1 MSGVLLSSVTKKY
14 GDVTALHALDLEIRE
29 GEFLTLLGPS
39 GCGKTTTLRL
49 VAGFIQPTSGTIFL
63 GDDDITAVAPQHR
76 RIGMVFQDYALF
88 PHMTVRENIAF
99 GLQERRY
106 EKHRIPQRVD
116 ELLDLI
122 RLPDMGDRYPSEVSG
137 GQQQRIA
144 VARAVAFPPRVLLM
158 DEPLGALDLKLREA
172 MQIEVR
178 RIQQELS
185 ITTIYVTHDQTE
197 AMNMSD
203 RIAVMNEGVIEQLG
217 TAEEI
222 YRRPASRFVADF
234 VGQIN
239 LLAARVVGDEGDG
252 VVVEAAGAVIRAS
265 KHDGT
270 GRDGDGIDRH
280 TPGALQGDDGRS
292 GAVGDEHAR
301 RAHRGPHLRRE
312 PPPRARGPRRR
323 HARGAGGAP
332 AGSAGRGRL
341 RDPARVEARRHD
353 RADALRAP
361 LPRLRTRAAFTNPP
375 GADSVARRAPEG
387 GAPWMA
393 RHSAA
398 KTVRSASAADLV
410 RNAG

>member
-49 VAGFIQPTSGTIFL
+49 VAGFIQPTSGTIYL

-178 RIQQELS
+178 RIQRELS
-185 ITTIYVTHDQTE
+185 ITTVYVTHDQTE

-203 RIAVMNEGVIEQLG
+203 RIVVMNEGVIEQLG

-222 YRRPASRFVADF
+222 YGRPSSRFVAGF

-239 LLAARVVGDEGDG
+239 LLSGRVAGEEGEC
-252 VVVEAAGAVIRAS
+252 VVVDAAGARIRAS
-265 KHDGT
+265 KHDGVRRDAEVSIGIRPELFT
-270 GRDGDGIDRH
+270 AMTNDAAPSGMNALDGRIAGRTFAGNLLHVYVD
-280 TPGALQGDDGRS
+280 LDDGT
-292 GAVGDEHAR
+292 
-301 RAHRGPHLRRE
+301 
-312 PPPRARGPRRR
+312 
-323 HARGAGGAP
+323 
-332 AGSAGRGRL
+332 
-341 RDPARVEARRHD
+341 RVVLEARPQD
-353 RADALRAP
+353 LLGEDGTAI
-361 LPRLRTRAAFTNPP
+361 RLVWRPDDTIVLTR
-375 GADSVARRAPEG
+375 
-387 GAPWMA
+387 
-393 RHSAA
+393 
-398 KTVRSASAADLV
+398 
-410 RNAG
+410 

>member
-1 MSGVLLSSVTKKY
+1 MSGVFLSAVTKKY

-49 VAGFIQPTSGTIFL
+49 VAGFIDPTSGTIFL

-99 GLQERRY
+99 GLEERRY
-106 EKHRIPQRVD
+106 EKRRIPERVD

-178 RIQQELS
+178 RIQRELS
-185 ITTIYVTHDQTE
+185 ITTVYVTHDQTE

-265 KHDGT
+265 KHDGVRRDAEVSIGIRPELFKAVT
-270 GRDGDGIDRH
+270 GDAGASVMNTLDGRIAGRTFAGNLLHVYVDLDDGTRVVLEARPQDS
-280 TPGALQGDDGRS
+280 LGDDG
-292 GAVGDEHAR
+292 
-301 RAHRGPHLRRE
+301 
-312 PPPRARGPRRR
+312 
-323 HARGAGGAP
+323 
-332 AGSAGRGRL
+332 SAIRL
-341 RDPARVEARRHD
+341 GWKPDDTIV
-353 RADALRAP
+353 L
-361 LPRLRTRAAFTNPP
+361 TR
-375 GADSVARRAPEG
+375 
-387 GAPWMA
+387 
-393 RHSAA
+393 
-398 KTVRSASAADLV
+398 
-410 RNAG
+410 

>member
-1 MSGVLLSSVTKKY
+1 MSGVFLSEVTKKY

-49 VAGFIQPTSGTIFL
+49 IAGFIQPTSGTIYL

-76 RIGMVFQDYALF
+76 KIGMVFQDYALF

-99 GLQERRY
+99 GLEERRY
-106 EKHRIPQRVD
+106 EKHRIPERVD
-116 ELLDLI
+116 ELLQLI

-144 VARAVAFPPRVLLM
+144 VARAVAYPPRVLLM

-178 RIQQELS
+178 RIQRELS
-185 ITTIYVTHDQTE
+185 ITTVYVTHDQTE

-222 YRRPASRFVADF
+222 YGRPASRFVAGF

-239 LLAARVVGDEGDG
+239 LLAGRVVGEDG
-252 VVVEAAGAVIRAS
+252 ECMVVDAAGARVRAARQGSVRPGTEISIGIRPELFRAWADDAVPDGLNTLDGRIAGRTFAGNLLYVYVDID
-265 KHDGT
+265 DGT
-270 GRDGDGIDRH
+270 RLVLEGRPQDPLREDGARIRLAWR
-280 TPGALQGDDGRS
+280 PDDTIVLSR
-292 GAVGDEHAR
+292 
-301 RAHRGPHLRRE
+301 
-312 PPPRARGPRRR
+312 
-323 HARGAGGAP
+323 
-332 AGSAGRGRL
+332 
-341 RDPARVEARRHD
+341 
-353 RADALRAP
+353 
-361 LPRLRTRAAFTNPP
+361 
-375 GADSVARRAPEG
+375 
-387 GAPWMA
+387 
-393 RHSAA
+393 
-398 KTVRSASAADLV
+398 
-410 RNAG
+410 

>member
-1 MSGVLLSSVTKKY
+1 MTGVLLSAVTKEY

-49 VAGFIQPTSGTIFL
+49 IAGFIHPTSGTILL

-99 GLQERRY
+99 GLRERRY
-106 EKHRIPQRVD
+106 EKHRIPDRVD

-122 RLPDMGDRYPSEVSG
+122 RLPEMGERYPSEVSG

-178 RIQQELS
+178 RIQRELS
-185 ITTIYVTHDQTE
+185 ITTVYVTHDQSE

-203 RIAVMNEGVIEQLG
+203 RIAVMNHGVIEQLG
-217 TAEEI
+217 TAEEL
-222 YRRPASRFVADF
+222 YRWPASRFVADF

-239 LLAARVVGDEGDG
+239 LLPGTVVGVEGDRVVLETVGALVRAPKQDRFRRRAEVSIGIRPELFRTVDGSAQEGMNVLAGTIAGRTFAGNLLHVYVDLGDG
-252 VVVEAAGAVIRAS
+252 TQVVLEARPQDPIGEV
-265 KHDGT
+265 
-270 GRDGDGIDRH
+270 
-280 TPGALQGDDGRS
+280 
-292 GAVGDEHAR
+292 
-301 RAHRGPHLRRE
+301 
-312 PPPRARGPRRR
+312 
-323 HARGAGGAP
+323 
-332 AGSAGRGRL
+332 GSAIRL
-341 RDPARVEARRHD
+341 GWKPDDTIV
-353 RADALRAP
+353 L
-361 LPRLRTRAAFTNPP
+361 TR
-375 GADSVARRAPEG
+375 
-387 GAPWMA
+387 
-393 RHSAA
+393 
-398 KTVRSASAADLV
+398 
-410 RNAG
+410 

>member
-1 MSGVLLSSVTKKY
+1 MAGVLLSEVTKNY
-14 GDVTALHALDLEIRE
+14 GDVAALHALDLEIRE

-49 VAGFIQPTSGTIFL
+49 VAGFIQPTSGTIYL

-76 RIGMVFQDYALF
+76 KIGMVFQDYALF

-99 GLQERRY
+99 GLEERRY
-106 EKHRIPQRVD
+106 EKRRISERVD

-172 MQIEVR
+172 MQIEIR
-178 RIQQELS
+178 RIQRELS
-185 ITTIYVTHDQTE
+185 ITTVYVTHDQTE

-217 TAEEI
+217 AAEEI

-239 LLAARVVGDEGDG
+239 LLAGRVVGEEGEC
-252 VVVEAAGAVIRAS
+252 VVVDAAGVRVRAS
-265 KHDGT
+265 K
-270 GRDGDGIDRH
+270 RDGVRTNSEVSIGIRPELFKAVANDDVS
-280 TPGALQGDDGRS
+280 PGMNALDGRI
-292 GAVGDEHAR
+292 VGR
-301 RAHRGPHLRRE
+301 TF
-312 PPPRARGPRRR
+312 
-323 HARGAGGAP
+323 AGNLLHVYVDIEG
-332 AGSAGRGRL
+332 GT
-341 RDPARVEARRHD
+341 RVVLEARPQD
-353 RADALRAP
+353 P
-361 LPRLRTRAAFTNPP
+361 LGEDGSTIRLGWRPVDTIVLTR
-375 GADSVARRAPEG
+375 
-387 GAPWMA
+387 
-393 RHSAA
+393 
-398 KTVRSASAADLV
+398 
-410 RNAG
+410 

>member
-1 MSGVLLSSVTKKY
+1 MSGVFLSRVTKKY

-49 VAGFIQPTSGTIFL
+49 IAGFIQPTSGTIYL

-76 RIGMVFQDYALF
+76 KIGMVFQDYALF

-99 GLQERRY
+99 GLEERRY

-178 RIQQELS
+178 RIQRELS
-185 ITTIYVTHDQTE
+185 ITTVYVTHDQTE

-203 RIAVMNEGVIEQLG
+203 RIVVMNEGVIEQLG

-222 YRRPASRFVADF
+222 YGRPASRFVAGF

-239 LLAARVVGDEGDG
+239 LLSGRVVGEEGEWM
-252 VVVEAAGAVIRAS
+252 VVDAAGARIRAS
-265 KHDGT
+265 KREGVRRDTEVSIGIRPELFKAMTNDAASPGMNALEGRIAGRTFAGNLLHVHVDLDDGT
-270 GRDGDGIDRH
+270 RVVLEVRPQDLLGEVGTAIRLGWR
-280 TPGALQGDDGRS
+280 PDDTI
-292 GAVGDEHAR
+292 V
-301 RAHRGPHLRRE
+301 L
-312 PPPRARGPRRR
+312 
-323 HARGAGGAP
+323 
-332 AGSAGRGRL
+332 
-341 RDPARVEARRHD
+341 
-353 RADALRAP
+353 
-361 LPRLRTRAAFTNPP
+361 TR
-375 GADSVARRAPEG
+375 
-387 GAPWMA
+387 
-393 RHSAA
+393 
-398 KTVRSASAADLV
+398 
-410 RNAG
+410 

>member
-1 MSGVLLSSVTKKY
+1 MAGVFLSQVTKMY
-14 GDVTALHALDLEIRE
+14 GDVTALHSLDLEIRE

-49 VAGFIQPTSGTIFL
+49 IAGFIQPTSGTIYL
-63 GDDDITAVAPQHR
+63 GDDDITGVAPQHR

-99 GLQERRY
+99 GLEERRY

-116 ELLDLI
+116 ELLELI

-185 ITTIYVTHDQTE
+185 ITTVYVTHDQTE

-203 RIAVMNEGVIEQLG
+203 RIVVMNEGVIEQLG
-217 TAEEI
+217 AAEEI
-222 YRRPASRFVADF
+222 YGRPASRFVAGF

-239 LLAARVVGDEGDG
+239 LLAGKVVGEEGEW
-252 VVVEAAGAVIRAS
+252 VVVEASRVRMRAPKHDAVRRDAEVSIGIRPELLKAMTNDTASSGMNALDGRIAGRTFAGNLLHVYVDL
-265 KHDGT
+265 HDGT
-270 GRDGDGIDRH
+270 
-280 TPGALQGDDGRS
+280 
-292 GAVGDEHAR
+292 
-301 RAHRGPHLRRE
+301 
-312 PPPRARGPRRR
+312 
-323 HARGAGGAP
+323 
-332 AGSAGRGRL
+332 
-341 RDPARVEARRHD
+341 RVVLEARPQD
-353 RADALRAP
+353 P
-361 LPRLRTRAAFTNPP
+361 LGEDGTAIRLGWRPDDTIVLTR
-375 GADSVARRAPEG
+375 
-387 GAPWMA
+387 
-393 RHSAA
+393 
-398 KTVRSASAADLV
+398 
-410 RNAG
+410 

>member
-1 MSGVLLSSVTKKY
+1 MSRVLLSEVTKKY

-49 VAGFIQPTSGTIFL
+49 IAGFIQPTAGTIFL

-76 RIGMVFQDYALF
+76 KIGMVFQDYALF

-106 EKHRIPQRVD
+106 EKHRIPERVG
-116 ELLDLI
+116 ELLELI
-122 RLPDMGDRYPSEVSG
+122 RLPDMGDRYPAEVSG

-178 RIQQELS
+178 RIQRELS
-185 ITTIYVTHDQTE
+185 ITTVYVTHDQTE

-203 RIAVMNEGVIEQLG
+203 RIVVMNDGVIEQLG

-222 YRRPASRFVADF
+222 YGRPASRFVAGF

-239 LLAARVVGDEGDG
+239 LLSGRVVGEEGDS
-252 VVVEAAGAVIRAS
+252 VVVDAAGARIRAS
-265 KHDGT
+265 KQDAVRRDAEVSIGIRPELFRAMT
-270 GRDGDGIDRH
+270 DGDTLSGMNV
-280 TPGALQGDDGRS
+280 LDGRI
-292 GAVGDEHAR
+292 
-301 RAHRGPHLRRE
+301 
-312 PPPRARGPRRR
+312 
-323 HARGAGGAP
+323 
-332 AGSAGRGRL
+332 AGRTFAGNLLHVFVDIDDDTRL
-341 RDPARVEARRHD
+341 VLEARPQD
-353 RADALRAP
+353 YIAEDGSP
-361 LPRLRTRAAFTNPP
+361 IRLGWRPDDTIVLTR
-375 GADSVARRAPEG
+375 
-387 GAPWMA
+387 
-393 RHSAA
+393 
-398 KTVRSASAADLV
+398 
-410 RNAG
+410 

>member
-1 MSGVLLSSVTKKY
+1 MAGVFLSQVTKKY
-14 GDVTALHALDLEIRE
+14 GEVTALHALDLEIQE

-49 VAGFIQPTSGTIFL
+49 IAGFIQPTSGTIYL
-63 GDDDITAVAPQHR
+63 GDDDITGVAPQHR

-99 GLQERRY
+99 GLEERRY

-116 ELLDLI
+116 ELLELI

-185 ITTIYVTHDQTE
+185 ITTVYVTHDQTE

-203 RIAVMNEGVIEQLG
+203 RIVVMNEGVIEQLG
-217 TAEEI
+217 AAEEI
-222 YRRPASRFVADF
+222 YGRPASRFVAGF

-239 LLAARVVGDEGDG
+239 LLAGKVVGEEGEWM
-252 VVVEAAGAVIRAS
+252 VVEASGVRMRAT
-265 KHDGT
+265 KHDAVRRDAEVSIGIRPELLKAMT
-270 GRDGDGIDRH
+270 NDTASSGMNALDGRIAGRTFAGNLLHVYVD
-280 TPGALQGDDGRS
+280 LDDGT
-292 GAVGDEHAR
+292 
-301 RAHRGPHLRRE
+301 
-312 PPPRARGPRRR
+312 
-323 HARGAGGAP
+323 
-332 AGSAGRGRL
+332 
-341 RDPARVEARRHD
+341 RVVLEARPQD
-353 RADALRAP
+353 SLGEDGTAI
-361 LPRLRTRAAFTNPP
+361 RLGWRPDDTIVLTR
-375 GADSVARRAPEG
+375 
-387 GAPWMA
+387 
-393 RHSAA
+393 
-398 KTVRSASAADLV
+398 
-410 RNAG
+410 